1 MKDLCY
7 NCKYCVYDSLADG
20 YCNNRQRKEE
30 REKQNLRSSLVMID
44 SGCLVEDCKYFEQKD
59 FENE

>member
-7 NCKYCVYDSLADG
+7 NCVYCVYDSLADG

-44 SGCLVEDCKYFEQKD
+44 TGCLVEKCKYFEQKEI
-59 FENE
+59 ENG